1 MMGKTHFAV
10 GTATTLLLLHPQTV
24 KSTLLCAGTA
34 AICSCICDVDVSS
47 SGSHKGMTKF
57 CIGFG
62 LVALILGVLDWRC
75 EIGLRNYLM
84 NNSSILR
91 MLLGIVLLMGICLF
105 GETQPHRTFLHSF
118 FGIACICG
126 AIAIFLP
133 QAVPY
138 AAVAMLTH
146 VALDLLNMRK
156 VQLFYPFQFGKCSLR
171 LCPADSF
178 PDKVLFWVGPVC
190 C

>member
-91 MLLGIVLLMGICLF
+91 MLLGIVLLMGIWRNAATPDISAFFFWNCVHLWCNCNFPAAGGSICSGCNADACCF
-105 GETQPHRTFLHSF
+105 GFVE
-118 FGIACICG
+118 
-126 AIAIFLP
+126 
-133 QAVPY
+133 Y
-138 AAVAMLTH
+138 AKST
-146 VALDLLNMRK
+146 ALLSIPIWK
-156 VQLFYPFQFGKCSLR
+156 VQFAPLSSR
-171 LCPADSF
+171 
-178 PDKVLFWVGPVC
+178 
-190 C
+190 

>member
-10 GTATTLLLLHPQTV
+10 GTATTLLLFHPQTV

-75 EIGLRNYLM
+75 EIGLRNYLV
-84 NNSSILR
+84 NNNFAHAIGNRPIDGNLFIWRNAATPDISAFFFWNCVHLWCNCNFPAAGGSICSGCNADTCR
-91 MLLGIVLLMGICLF
+91 FGFVEYAKSTALLSIPIW
-105 GETQPHRTFLHSF
+105 
-118 FGIACICG
+118 
-126 AIAIFLP
+126 
-133 QAVPY
+133 
-138 AAVAMLTH
+138 
-146 VALDLLNMRK
+146 K
-156 VQLFYPFQFGKCSLR
+156 VQFAPLSSR
-171 LCPADSF
+171 
-178 PDKVLFWVGPVC
+178 
-190 C
+190 